1 MQTRPPVAWR
11 RSTALRTHGRQDNLT
26 IATATGPSAPDGR
39 TFARAAMPRRLPRGR
54 VPLAVALLAC
64 VALLCATPAALAH
77 AQLLGT
83 SPASGATLA
92 AQPKLV
98 VFKFGENVGGTLG
111 AVRVYDAAG
120 NEVDDASVSHPRG
133 NAHWLGVGLTPRLPD
148 GTYTATYRVISADTH
163 IVYGGLVFNI
173 GHPSAASKVTV
184 AGLIQRN
191 ESGRV
196 TKIAFGVTRA
206 LDYVSIALMLGGLA
220 FLAIAWAPALRA
232 LDERDEAWRAASR
245 TFARRLQR
253 LLYAAVALGLLVSVF
268 GFLLQGASAAGVSLW
283 TSLKGSVLND
293 TLGTRF
299 GTVWAVRALD
309 WLALGALMLV
319 AQALR
324 TGLVPTLE
332 PEPNRAPRPGA
343 AGAAQP
349 SAAERETRAAGE
361 QHALTPWPARAILV
375 ALALGAAYLALT
387 PALAGHA
394 SIESPTWL
402 FFPSD
407 VLHVLAASVWVGG
420 IACLLLALPA
430 ATRRLPGAERG
441 RLLLATLAR
450 FSPLAL
456 AAVVTIAIT
465 GVVQAL
471 IDVRSF
477 HGLLHT
483 TYGALVIAK
492 VALLL
497 MLISLGWVNRERVLP
512 ALRRLVEAGSMP
524 GAAGVL
530 ARRTMRGELALMLC
544 VFGVTAALIS
554 YTPPID
560 ADAGPFSVNT
570 KLGAAELEL
579 TLEPAE
585 VGLNTAHIYLI
596 DARSGTQ
603 FTQTKELT
611 VTARL
616 LSKSIGPLQLK
627 TIPAGPGHYILNSAV
642 LSPAGTWQLEV
653 TDRVSEFE
661 QHSRSIEVPIR

>member
-1 MQTRPPVAWR
+1 MQPRLIAEWR
-11 RSTALRTHGRQDNLT
+11 IRAQ
-26 IATATGPSAPDGR
+26 IAAT
-39 TFARAAMPRRLPRGR
+39 
-54 VPLAVALLAC
+54 LLAC
-64 VALLCATPAALAH
+64 VALLGAAPAAFAH
-77 AQLLGT
+77 AQLLST
-83 SPASGATLA
+83 EPASGATLA

-98 VFKFGENVGGTLG
+98 VFEFGENVGGTLG
-111 AVRVYDAAG
+111 AVRVYGAAG
-120 NEVDDASVSHPRG
+120 NEVDDASVSHPQG
-133 NAHWLGVGLTPRLPD
+133 DAHALAVGLRAGLPD
-148 GTYTATYRVISADTH
+148 GTYTATYRVVSADTH

-173 GHPSAASKVTV
+173 GHASAASNITV
-184 AGLIQRN
+184 AGLIKRN

-206 LDYVSIALMLGGLA
+206 LDYVSIALMLGALA
-220 FLAIAWAPALRA
+220 FVLIAWGPAARA
-232 LDERDEAWRAASR
+232 LAVNDADAEQWRTASLIF
-245 TFARRLQR
+245 TRRLQR
-253 LLYAAVALGLLVSVF
+253 LLYVAIALGATVSVL

-293 TLGTRF
+293 TLDTRF

-309 WLALGALMLV
+309 WLALGALLIG
-319 AQALR
+319 AQARGRALVTALR
-324 TGLVPTLE
+324 
-332 PEPNRAPRPGA
+332 
-343 AGAAQP
+343 
-349 SAAERETRAAGE
+349 S
-361 QHALTPWPARAILV
+361 RAIL
-375 ALALGAAYLALT
+375 AAFALGAAYLALT

-394 SIESPTWL
+394 SIEHPTWL

-430 ATRRLPGAERG
+430 ATGRLAGPQRT

-465 GVVQAL
+465 GIVQAL
-471 IDVRSF
+471 IDVRNF
-477 HGLLHT
+477 DGLVHT
-483 TYGALVIAK
+483 TYGALVIVK

-497 MLISLGWVNRERVLP
+497 VLITLGWVNRDRVLP
-512 ALRRLVEAGSMP
+512 ALRRLVEAGSTP

-530 ARRTMRGELALMLC
+530 ARRTMRSELALMLC

-560 ADAGPFSVNT
+560 ADAGPFSIDT
-570 KLGAAELEL
+570 TLGAAELEM

-611 VTARL
+611 VTAKL
-616 LSKSIGPLQLK
+616 PAKNIGPIALK

-661 QHSRSIEVPIR
+661 QHSRTIDVPIR

>member
-1 MQTRPPVAWR
+1 MQIRPTAEGR
-11 RSTALRTHGRQDNLT
+11 RSAASRT
-26 IATATGPSAPDGR
+26 
-39 TFARAAMPRRLPRGR
+39 RGR
-54 VPLAVALLAC
+54 PDNLAVALVGRPKARRRITAPAAMLAIC
-64 VALLCATPAALAH
+64 FAMLCTAPAALAH

-83 SPASGATLA
+83 SPGSGATVA
-92 AQPKLV
+92 AQPKQV
-98 VFKFGENVGGTLG
+98 IFEFGESVSGTLG

-120 NEVDDASVSHPRG
+120 NEVDDADVSHPAG
-133 NAHWLGVGLTPRLPD
+133 NQHSLGVGLKPGLPD

-173 GHPSAASKVTV
+173 GHPSAASKVTI
-184 AGLIQRN
+184 AGLIKRN

-196 TKIAFGVTRA
+196 TKIAFGAVRA
-206 LDYVSIALMLGGLA
+206 LDYLSIALLLGGLV
-220 FLAIAWAPALRA
+220 FLAIAWLPALRA
-232 LDERDEAWRAASR
+232 LASAEPAWQASSRA
-245 TFARRLQR
+245 FARRIER
-253 LLYAAVALGLLVSVF
+253 LLFAAVLLGFAVSVL
-268 GFLLQGASAAGVSLW
+268 GILLQGTSASGASLW
-283 TSLKGSVLND
+283 TSIKGTVLSD
-293 TLGTRF
+293 TLQTRF
-299 GTVWAVRALD
+299 GTVWAVRAVD
-309 WLALGALMLV
+309 WLLLGALLLG
-319 AQALR
+319 ARALR
-324 TGLVPTLE
+324 RDLVPTI
-332 PEPNRAPRPGA
+332 RPA
-343 AGAAQP
+343 IERP
-349 SAAERETRAAGE
+349 SGLDGR
-361 QHALTPWPARAILV
+361 LTPPPARWM
-375 ALALGAAYLALT
+375 LALFVLAAAYLAVT

-430 ATRRLPGAERG
+430 ATRELPGAERS

-456 AAVVTIAIT
+456 GAVVTIAIT

-477 HGLLHT
+477 DGLLHT
-483 TYGALVIAK
+483 TYGALVIVK
-492 VALLL
+492 VGLLL
-497 MLISLGWVNRERVLP
+497 ALISLGWVNRERVIP
-512 ALRRLVEAGSMP
+512 VLRRIVGSEQTP
-524 GAAGVL
+524 GATGLL
-530 ARRTMRGELALMLC
+530 ARRTMRGELVLMLC

-560 ADAGPFSVNT
+560 ADAGPFSVNAT
-570 KLGAAELEL
+570 LGPAELEM

-596 DARSGTQ
+596 DARTGTQ

-616 LSKSIGPLQLK
+616 PAKGIGPLPLK

-642 LSPAGTWQLEV
+642 LSPAGTWQIEV

-661 QHSRSIEVPIR
+661 QHSRTIEVPIR